1 MAFRYKKG
9 IRVPYKRQGYIYF
22 TMLAVRDLP
31 REKQEKMRRLCMEA
45 AGAQHFDALWDLLTC
60 EDGYVAVSL
69 RHNVSQETLFRL
81 RKRFY
86 EGFPE
91 KL

>member
-9 IRVPYKRQGYIYF
+9 IRVPYRRQGLIYF
-22 TMLAVRDLP
+22 TMLASGELP
-31 REKQEKMRRLCMEA
+31 KEKREKLRRLCMTV
-45 AGAQHFDALWDLLTC
+45 AGGHDEALWDLLTT

-86 EGFPE
+86 EEFP
-91 KL
+91 KRL